1 MMARHPSDNLQIQI
15 YAYEWKMESAY
26 TWVCHYYI
34 RLTLLLRLI
43 LRCFKTGFHISNTG
57 ILCYSSIML
66 ADNWELRG
74 LSRDKSLN
82 ALEWSHHYF
91 WKLSYFHRNRLL
103 MLERSLLLS
112 GVRHRLKWIQIYYG
126 RRYSA
131 LWQIYSILFYHQS
144 KSL

>member
-1 MMARHPSDNLQIQI
+1 MMARHPWRQFTNSDLYYERQI
-15 YAYEWKMESAY
+15 ERAY
-26 TWVCHYYI
+26 TLVCHYYI
-34 RLTLLLRLI
+34 RLTSLLRLI
-43 LRCFKTGFHISNTG
+43 LWCFTIKFHNNNTG
-57 ILCYSSIML
+57 IWCYSCIML

-112 GVRHRLKWIQIYYG
+112 GIRHKLKGIQVYYG
-126 RRYSA
+126 RRNSA
-131 LWQIYSILFYHQS
+131 LWQIYSFLFSHQS
-144 KSL
+144 QSL